1 MCLVSP
7 PSSLT
12 KKCVD
17 LGLGWQCQWGH
28 TDSQLKLF
36 DKVHSS
42 IASSKILLAIAPLP
56 LLPTLCPSHSQITL
70 SLSLSHTY
78 SFTTNL
84 PTMAGGKK
92 LIARCHQHKWCNKKG
107 CHYRPKLQPIPE
119 DGEFKPRGLILVK
132 LPSQGQRQAT
142 ESRKRKHHT
151 ILGTF
156 SEEYRYAKM
165 NKLSDAWTQQAPWQA
180 RGNINHGV
188 LMWANKIV
196 P

>member
-1 MCLVSP
+1 MA
-7 PSSLT
+7 
-12 KKCVD
+12 
-17 LGLGWQCQWGH
+17 CQWGH
-28 TDSQLKLF
+28 TDSQHTFGTNPNTLLTRC
-36 DKVHSS
+36 HSS
-42 IASSKILLAIAPLP
+42 IASSICST
-56 LLPTLCPSHSQITL
+56 PTLPISLPNHPL
-70 SLSLSHTY
+70 SLSLSFTH

-92 LIARCHQHKWCNKKG
+92 LLARCHQHKWCNKKG

-156 SEEYRYAKM
+156 SQEYRYAKM

-180 RGNINHGV
+180 RGNTNHGV
-188 LMWANKIV
+188 LM
-196 P
+196 

>member
-1 MCLVSP
+1 VACHNEATRTPNVGTNPNTLFTRRH
-7 PSSLT
+7 SSLH
-12 KKCVD
+12 
-17 LGLGWQCQWGH
+17 LL
-28 TDSQLKLF
+28 
-36 DKVHSS
+36 HSS
-42 IASSKILLAIAPLP
+42 HL
-56 LLPTLCPSHSQITL
+56 L
-70 SLSLSHTY
+70 SLPISLPNHSPNHSHDSY
-78 SFTTNL
+78 RH
-84 PTMAGGKK
+84 MAGGKK

-142 ESRKRKHHT
+142 ESTKRKHHT

-180 RGNINHGV
+180 RGNINHT
-188 LMWANKIV
+188 AS
-196 P
+196 